1 MAYSPQ
7 PARVVHQCPGRTRIR
22 LPRPGRDP
30 ATMAKA
36 KEACGSIPGVHQVE
50 VNPTTG
56 SLLLHHRGS
65 EPDIELLSGELEAA
79 VGFMLDLAP
88 PRQRPRA
95 RGEVSVLARN
105 VRTGFAE
112 LDARIAEATGGW
124 LDLKMAVPL
133 ALLGAAALQVIATE
147 GSLGVVP
154 PYLLAYYAFD
164 TFLKFNESIS
174 PDPSEL
180 EGEERPT

>member
-7 PARVVHQCPGRTRIR
+7 PASVVHQSPGRTRIR
-22 LPRPGRDP
+22 LPRPGRDA

-36 KEACGSIPGVHQVE
+36 KEATSLVPGVHHVE

-65 EPDIELLSGELEAA
+65 EPDMELLSGKLEAA
-79 VGFMLDLAP
+79 VGLILDAVP
-88 PRQRPRA
+88 PRERPRA

-112 LDARIAEATGGW
+112 LDARVVEATGGW

-133 ALLGAAALQVIATE
+133 ALLGAAALQLIATE
-147 GSLGVVP
+147 GSIGVVP

-164 TFLKFNESIS
+164 TFIKFHESIS
-174 PDPSEL
+174 PDPGEL
-180 EGEERPT
+180 EGEEPRT